1 MTIEDKIAKVS
12 KNLLFSEPFY
22 GLFLTTLNKKYCNVP
37 TAGVSKNGINYELSI
52 NKDYANSLTLNKLQG
67 LLKHELL
74 HIAFG
79 HIEIK
84 DEFLDFKLF
93 NISADLEINQYIDPE
108 YLPDGGLTLDTFAE
122 LNLPEKAG
130 TKIYY
135 KLLEKAKNSGKSSTL
150 DNILNQMDG
159 DSIYD
164 HSTWKEFN
172 KLTDTEK
179 KLIEK
184 QKKFIF
190 KEIKNSIEKSKG
202 ILPGE
207 LNNLLLNLDDIEKE
221 KFDWKNYFRRF
232 IGNSMISYTK
242 KLKRKYNKRYIEN
255 PGLKIKFKNKI
266 LVGVDT
272 SGSVSDDELK
282 EFMHELYHI
291 HKTGHDITVIQCDTH
306 INSVEKFNPK
316 KEWNIKKRGGT
327 EFQPVIDYFNEKK
340 IYTALVYLT
349 DGECEN
355 PINTPKNT
363 LWVLSSASNNN
374 KNLPGKT
381 IKLNG

>member
-1 MTIEDKIAKVS
+1 M
-12 KNLLFSEPFY
+12 
-22 GLFLTTLNKKYCNVP
+22 
-37 TAGVSKNGINYELSI
+37 
-52 NKDYANSLTLNKLQG
+52 
-67 LLKHELL
+67 
-74 HIAFG
+74 
-79 HIEIK
+79 
-84 DEFLDFKLF
+84 
-93 NISADLEINQYIDPE
+93 
-108 YLPDGGLTLDTFAE
+108 
-122 LNLPEKAG
+122 
-130 TKIYY
+130 
-135 KLLEKAKNSGKSSTL
+135 
-150 DNILNQMDG
+150 
-159 DSIYD
+159 
-164 HSTWKEFN
+164 
-172 KLTDTEK
+172 
-179 KLIEK
+179 
-184 QKKFIF
+184 
-190 KEIKNSIEKSKG
+190 
-202 ILPGE
+202 
-207 LNNLLLNLDDIEKE
+207 
-221 KFDWKNYFRRF
+221 
-232 IGNSMISYTK
+232 
-242 KLKRKYNKRYIEN
+242 
-255 PGLKIKFKNKI
+255 
-266 LVGVDT
+266 GVDT